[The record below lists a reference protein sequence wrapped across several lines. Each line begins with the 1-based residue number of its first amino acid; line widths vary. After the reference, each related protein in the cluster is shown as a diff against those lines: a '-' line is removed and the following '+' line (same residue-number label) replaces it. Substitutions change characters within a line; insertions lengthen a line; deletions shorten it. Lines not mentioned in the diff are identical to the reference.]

1 MNPFDL
7 RGPEFLVF
15 YVVLSAFVLC
25 GVGLARYFL
34 EAGQVPQIWQP
45 DPYWFALLRANTDE
59 VIRVATLALHDRRL
73 LAANGEMLQSVQGA
87 AWYTRRPIER
97 NIVQHFEAPSPAS
110 SALKSYE
117 CRRACLAIEAELR
130 EQRLLPSA
138 GQQWVR
144 VLLGLGACVF
154 LWWVSATKVSL
165 AFSRGHHNVGF
176 LVCLSLLVPGAAGL
190 LLWRR
195 RTTLGNRVVQD
206 FQSLFSGLRERSA
219 YIAPG
224 GATNELSL
232 LLGIYGVGALE
243 GAAREQFAALYPAQP
258 PSRWA
263 SGSSSGSSCS
273 SSMSLSS
280 SSSSCG
286 SSSSS
291 SSCGSSSSSCGSSCG
306 GGGGCGGCGS

>member
-1 MNPFDL
+1 
-7 RGPEFLVF
+7 
-15 YVVLSAFVLC
+15 
-25 GVGLARYFL
+25 L

-45 DPYWFALLRANTDE
+45 DPYWFAMLRANTDE
-59 VIRVATLALHDRRL
+59 VILIATLALHDRRL
-73 LAANGEMLQSVQGA
+73 LVANGETLQSVQGA

-117 CRRACLAIEAELR
+117 CRRACIAIEAELR

-144 VLLGLGACVF
+144 LLLGLGASAF
-154 LWWVSATKVSL
+154 LWWVSFAKVSL

-176 LVCLSLLVPGAAGL
+176 LIFLSFLVPVAAGFV
-190 LLWRR
+190 LWRR

-206 FQSLFSGLRERSA
+206 FQSLFSGLRERAA

-232 LLGIYGVGALE
+232 LLGIYGVVALE
-243 GAAREQFAALYPAQP
+243 GAAREQFAALYPAPP
-258 PSRWA
+258 PSSWA
-263 SGSSSGSSCS
+263 SGGSSGSSCGS
-273 SSMSLSS
+273 SVSV
-280 SSSSCG
+280 SSCG
-286 SSSSS
+286 SSSS
-291 SSCGSSSSSCGSSCG
+291 GGSSCGSSCG
-306 GGGGCGGCGS
+306 GGGGGCGGCGS